1 MCIWGGLGD
10 VTAPSEANMVDNSA
24 SIVLISFCGW
34 FEGGHCRRLTP
45 RLACTDV
52 RGVSDGTRDN
62 YIRTVQANI
71 SMPLYR

>member
-1 MCIWGGLGD
+1 
-10 VTAPSEANMVDNSA
+10 MVDNSA

-34 FEGGHCRRLTP
+34 FEGGHCRSQAP

-52 RGVSDGTRDN
+52 KGVSDGTRDN

-71 SMPLYR
+71 